1 MAVTINDVARE
12 AGVSITTVSR
22 VLNNNYPVKKETRIK
37 VEEII
42 KRLNYKPNEM
52 ARGLITKKTSM
63 IGIVVPGITNLFFPT
78 IVEEFEN
85 NVKAKGYSISLSN
98 TYGDAD
104 EEKKLIETHRSRQ
117 IDGMI
122 IINPTY
128 ENLGNGV
135 IDDLSD
141 SIPTIIINGSGEGAN
156 SNFISYDEKVGTK
169 EAFKYLLGLNHNK
182 IAFIRGKRSFSYDI
196 KQKIYED
203 VVEKNNL
210 NYKNI
215 ITARHSNSIDVVE
228 VVEKQVSELLSD
240 RERPT
245 AIFACNELMALG
257 VINASNNLG
266 LKIPD
271 DISLISCD
279 NTILSKIT
287 SPKLTTIDLRM
298 KDIGKKAALE
308 LMNIIDSG
316 VKNKSKIVLDT
327 KLILRDSCTKI

>member
-37 VEEII
+37 VEETI

-52 ARGLITKKTSM
+52 ARSLITKKTSM
-63 IGIVVPGITNLFFPT
+63 IGVVVPGITNLFFPT

-98 TYGDAD
+98 TYGDVA
-104 EEKKLIETHRSRQ
+104 EEKKLIETHKSRQ

-122 IINPTY
+122 VINPTY
-128 ENLGNGV
+128 ENMEKGL
-135 IDDLSD
+135 IDNIS
-141 SIPTIIINGSGEGAN
+141 STIPTIVINGSGKGAD
-156 SNFISYDEKVGTK
+156 SNFISYDEEVGTK
-169 EAFKYLLGLNHNK
+169 EAFRYLLELNHTK
-182 IAFIRGKRSFSYDI
+182 IAFVRGKKSYSYDI
-196 KQKIYED
+196 KQKIYENIIEEKHLDYKNILTVKQSNSVD
-203 VVEKNNL
+203 VVE
-210 NYKNI
+210 I
-215 ITARHSNSIDVVE
+215 
-228 VVEKQVSELLSD
+228 VEKKIIELLSD
-240 RERPT
+240 KDRPT

-257 VINASNNLG
+257 VINASKNLG

-279 NTILSKIT
+279 NTLLSKIC

-298 KDIGKKAALE
+298 KEIGKKAALE
-308 LMNIIDSG
+308 LINIIEKEI
-316 VKNKSKIVLDT
+316 KNKRKIVLNT
-327 KLILRDSCTKI
+327 KLIIRDSCRSI